1 MGDAVGK
8 IEDSAVV
15 SYDDDRAVVSH
26 GNLGEQVHHSVA
38 GFVVELRGRFI
49 AHDQPRLVNQ
59 GTGQRH
65 ALLLAARQLR
75 GQGVQPPFESKV
87 GEQRRCPLN
96 GPFTPHARSQQ
107 GHGGVFGR
115 GERRKQ
121 IVLLENEAQ
130 VSCLSEPMVL
140 MEMRHQSLAGL
151 FDLLSQKVQFETDHP
166 GVVA

>member
-1 MGDAVGK
+1 MGDAVGEIK
-8 IEDSAVV
+8 DSAVV
-15 SYDDDRAVVSH
+15 RYDDDCAVVSN
-26 GNLGEQVHHSVA
+26 GYLGEQVHHGVA
-38 GFVVELRGRFI
+38 CLVVECRGRFI
-49 AHDQPRLVNQ
+49 AHDQPRLVDQ
-59 GTGQRH
+59 GPGQRH

-75 GQGVQPPFESKV
+75 GQGVQPLFEA
-87 GEQRRCPLN
+87 EFCQYRRCSLN
-96 GPFTPHARSQQ
+96 GPFARYARSQQ

-151 FDLLSQKVQFETDHP
+151 FDLLSQKVQFENDHP